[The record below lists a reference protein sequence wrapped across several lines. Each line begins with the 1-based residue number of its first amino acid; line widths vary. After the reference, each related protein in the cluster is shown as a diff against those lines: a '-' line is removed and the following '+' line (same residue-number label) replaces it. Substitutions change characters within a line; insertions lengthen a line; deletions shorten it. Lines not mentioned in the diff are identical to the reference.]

1 LGIYVAVRNGRM
13 YLSPYQLILI
23 TKSASLSHSNSLRN
37 GFFTAVIMGLA
48 ATNPAFGANPTAVKQ
63 TGPDTPSVVARPLTY
78 RIAGADR
85 RSSNYDA
92 KAEIQGYAQ
101 LVADSY
107 TAALID
113 GQALKTAI
121 TAFLANPNDETL
133 THARD
138 AWINGRRSWEMTEAF
153 RFYDGPIDVT
163 DTDMGPLSRIDGWPV
178 DPSAIDYVEDNPTS
192 GIVNNMKLALTR
204 ATLLAQGQS
213 SHMPVTGWHAIE
225 FLLWGQEPSALGEPG
240 DRSVTD
246 YLPNQPNNDRRR
258 TYLSLAADM
267 LVDDLHYLVESWDP
281 KSRNS
286 YAAAFRLLNQREA
299 LGRVMNGIA
308 QLTGQELAINRL
320 AAALDAKDRRKL
332 TSRFSGASYQDFVFA
347 LRGVRNVWT
356 GDQGGETRPGLGMLI
371 GRIDP
376 ALAQRILHALDHAD
390 ESVALLST
398 PLERETLPA
407 PANSPARQNAE
418 RAIAELKS
426 FASLVRD
433 AGTKMGVAVYLPN

>member
-1 LGIYVAVRNGRM
+1 LSNYNLPLKGLFVA
-13 YLSPYQLILI
+13 LS
-23 TKSASLSHSNSLRN
+23 
-37 GFFTAVIMGLA
+37 VGLA
-48 ATNPAFGANPTAVKQ
+48 TAKPIFAAEPVSPQQPTPAAASP
-63 TGPDTPSVVARPLTY
+63 VARPQTY

-107 TAALID
+107 TVSLAD

-121 TAFLANPNDETL
+121 SVFLTNPNDETL
-133 THARD
+133 TRARD
-138 AWINGRRSWEMTEAF
+138 AWINGRRNWELTEAF

-163 DTDMGPLSRIDGWPV
+163 DTETGPISRLDGWPI
-178 DPSAIDYVEDNPTS
+178 DPAAIDYVEDNPTS
-192 GIVNNMKLALTR
+192 GIINNMKLALTR
-204 ATLLAQGQS
+204 ATLLSQGQS
-213 SHMPVTGWHAIE
+213 SHIAITGWHAIE
-225 FLLWGQEPSALGEPG
+225 FLLWGQESGTIGEAG
-240 DRSVTD
+240 DRPVTD

-258 TYLSLAADM
+258 TYLKLTTDM
-267 LVDDLHYLVESWDP
+267 LVEDLHYLVESWDP

-308 QLTGQELAINRL
+308 QLTGQELANNRL
-320 AAALDAKDRRKL
+320 AAALDTNDRKKL
-332 TSRFSGASYQDFVFA
+332 TSRFSATSYQDFVFA

-356 GDQGGETRPGLGMLI
+356 GDQGGQTRPGLSVLV
-371 GRIDP
+371 GRVDP
-376 ALAQRILHALDHAD
+376 ALAQKILHALDHAE
-390 ESVALLST
+390 ESIGLLQT

-418 RAIAELKS
+418 RAIADLKS
-426 FASLVRD
+426 FASLIRD